1 MPPTGPIV
9 RDPQQTP
16 AIELEE
22 TFTPAYRIYVLILL
36 MGVNLFNYMDRSIL
50 GVLIEPIKEEMHA
63 SDTQMGILT
72 GLAFAIFYAVC
83 GFPIARIADRGLRVR
98 VISIAMATWSA
109 MTVLCGMAGGYW
121 QLLLARVGVGVGEAG
136 GNPPSQALLADY
148 FPLEQRA
155 RAIGF
160 FVAGAHI
167 GIFLGTLLAGYIGY
181 EYGWRAAFIALG
193 LPGVLFALLVHF
205 TLKEPPPRGQ
215 IESLDSPLRSG
226 SMWQAIAHLF
236 ESRSFKHLMI
246 AVGILWFS
254 NVGAGQWH
262 APFLQRS
269 HGLDLKEV
277 GFLLSFLSI
286 PSLIAVL
293 GGGFLAD
300 RLAKRNPTW
309 QIYVPLLG
317 TLISIPFL
325 LGFYLAPT
333 WQLAFAS
340 ACLAMLSSGVFAGVL
355 LAAVQGLVGPHARAL
370 AGAILMFSSN
380 LIGVGLGR
388 FAVGVLS
395 DLLMPIFAQDS
406 LRWAL
411 VIMKVLPFWAV
422 FHMWLASKS
431 FIGDLREAPSQADP
445 VS

>member
-1 MPPTGPIV
+1 
-9 RDPQQTP
+9 
-16 AIELEE
+16 
-22 TFTPAYRIYVLILL
+22 
-36 MGVNLFNYMDRSIL
+36 
-50 GVLIEPIKEEMHA
+50 
-63 SDTQMGILT
+63 
-72 GLAFAIFYAVC
+72 
-83 GFPIARIADRGLRVR
+83 
-98 VISIAMATWSA
+98 
-109 MTVLCGMAGGYW
+109 
-121 QLLLARVGVGVGEAG
+121 
-136 GNPPSQALLADY
+136 
-148 FPLEQRA
+148 
-155 RAIGF
+155 
-160 FVAGAHI
+160 
-167 GIFLGTLLAGYIGY
+167 
-181 EYGWRAAFIALG
+181 
-193 LPGVLFALLVHF
+193 
-205 TLKEPPPRGQ
+205 
-215 IESLDSPLRSG
+215 
-226 SMWQAIAHLF
+226 MWQAIAHLF

-262 APFLQRS
+262 VPFLQRS